1 MQIKKPLMHASVPL
15 LLFACAPASGAAGQ
29 ADASALGKDYLI
41 SPLPFTDVR
50 FTSGVLADRQETNR
64 KVTLPFALRQ
74 CKSSGRLKNFDLA
87 AETLRRR
94 AAGDKDF
101 QNKPASNLTFDDTD
115 IYKYLEGAAYSL
127 STHPDPELFK
137 ETEEIIPHLQAAQE
151 SDGYLY
157 TFRTMHPLSP
167 AHPWVGQNR
176 WEKESELSHELYNLG
191 HFFEFATAYWQATG
205 NRVPLDMAV
214 KAADL
219 LCKEFG
225 REDSPNIAP
234 GHQVVEMGL
243 AKLYRATGKK
253 QYLDLA
259 RRFLDNKAKDRS
271 GKEYDQSHKPVLQ
284 QDEVVGHAVRA
295 NYMYAGMA
303 DVAALSGDKRYEKAI
318 EILWDN
324 LVGKKLHLTGGCGS
338 RFKGESY
345 GANYELPNFCYNETC
360 AAIGFLY
367 WTHRMFLLS
376 GKAKYMD
383 VFERALYNGAFSG
396 VSLSG
401 DRFFYPNP
409 LEFDGGTKFN
419 HGNAGRAPWFECS
432 CCPQNIMRLIAS
444 MGGYVYAF
452 DGSKLFVNL
461 YGSSIAKWNGVEV
474 TQKTNYPWDGKV
486 VLSIKTETPKTFML
500 ALRIPE
506 WISGKPLPSDL
517 YVYENDEPAKWTL
530 SVNGKPIQKIAMKDG
545 FALLEREWKSGDE
558 IELNLPMPI
567 RRVKANPNVQEL
579 KGKVAFER
587 GPIVFAF
594 EGIDQKTALPWDS
607 WSVSSKANI
616 SVDFKKDLLNGVE
629 TLQIK
634 DGENIFFGIPYA
646 CWANR
651 GQTPM
656 RVWLD
661 DKDDQE

>member
-1 MQIKKPLMHASVPL
+1 MKLRTSLMRASVPL
-15 LLFACAPASGAAGQ
+15 LLFACAPVSDAAGQ
-29 ADASALGKDYLI
+29 AGPSAPGKDYPI
-41 SPLPFTDVR
+41 RPVPFTAVR

-64 KVTLPFALRQ
+64 KVTLPFALQQ
-74 CKSSGRLKNFDLA
+74 CKNSGRLKNFDLA
-87 AETLRRR
+87 AETMRRR
-94 AAGDKDF
+94 AAGEKDF

-127 STHPDPELFK
+127 STHPDADLLK
-137 ETEEIIPHLQAAQE
+137 ETEAIIPHLQAAQE
-151 SDGYLY
+151 PDGYLY

-176 WEKESELSHELYNLG
+176 WEKETDLSHELYNLG
-191 HFFEFATAYWQATG
+191 HFFEFATAYYQATG
-205 NRVPLDMAV
+205 NRVPIDMAV

-225 REDSPNIAP
+225 RKDSPNIAP

-243 AKLYRATGKK
+243 AKLYRMTGKR
-253 QYLDLA
+253 QYLELA
-259 RRFLDNKAKDRS
+259 RRFLDNKAKDRP

-318 EILWDN
+318 EVLWDN
-324 LVGKKLHLTGGCGS
+324 LVGKKLHLTGGCGG
-338 RFKGESY
+338 RFNGEAY
-345 GANYELPNFCYNETC
+345 GANYELPSFCYNETC

-376 GKAKYMD
+376 GEAKCMD

-409 LEFDGGTKFN
+409 LEFDGKAKFN

-444 MGGYVYAF
+444 MGGCVYAE
-452 DGSKLFVNL
+452 DGPKLFVNL
-461 YGSSIAKWNGVEV
+461 YASSKAEWNGAEIS
-474 TQKTNYPWDGKV
+474 QETNYPWDGRIGISLKM
-486 VLSIKTETPKTFML
+486 KNPATFTL

-506 WISGKPLPSDL
+506 WVRGRPLPSDL
-517 YVYENDEPAKWTL
+517 YVYENDEPAKW
-530 SVNGKPIQKIAMKDG
+530 SVAVNGTPVKEPMMKNG
-545 FALLEREWKSGDE
+545 YALLEREWKSGDTV
-558 IELNLPMPI
+558 ELNLPMPI
-567 RRVKANPNVQEL
+567 RRVKANPDVQAL
-579 KGKVAFER
+579 KGQVAFER

-594 EGIDQKTALPWDS
+594 EGIDQQTALPWNQ
-607 WSVSSKANI
+607 WGVSSKAKVSAN
-616 SVDFKKDLLNGVE
+616 FQKDLLGGVE
-629 TLQIK
+629 TIRIE
-634 DGENIFFGIPYA
+634 DGENVFTGIPYA

-661 DKDDQE
+661 DTDVKK